1 MTTSVTDSSGASVG
15 VYSGTTFISAVGVGA
30 GDAVGAGAAVGATA
44 GAAVGATAG
53 AAVGAAVGATAGA
66 ANAAALAEAQ
76 VRIMAMP
83 VTDENAALNIM
94 VSFLN
99 IAQRRGVFSIDE
111 SAKIWDCIKKF
122 QKQ

>member
-1 MTTSVTDSSGASVG
+1 
-15 VYSGTTFISAVGVGA
+15 
-30 GDAVGAGAAVGATA
+30 
-44 GAAVGATAG
+44 
-53 AAVGAAVGATAGA
+53 
-66 ANAAALAEAQ
+66 LAEAQ